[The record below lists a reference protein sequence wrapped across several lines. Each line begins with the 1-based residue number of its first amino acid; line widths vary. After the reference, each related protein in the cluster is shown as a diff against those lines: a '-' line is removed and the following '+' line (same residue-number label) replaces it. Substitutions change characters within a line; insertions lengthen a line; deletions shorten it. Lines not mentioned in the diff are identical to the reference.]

1 MKTQKR
7 VLPALLL
14 SLFAAT
20 AAPSASAATFS
31 NFYAFGDS
39 LTDAGYYRPFLTAVG
54 VPAALVAQM
63 GRFTTNPGPV
73 WSELVASYYGVPTGP
88 SNANGGNIF
97 AQGGARVDAIPGFST
112 PPGMAQRSISIQ
124 VTEYL
129 ARTGNVADP
138 NALYAVWGGANDIFY
153 NLGAF
158 SQGAITA
165 AQLQTNVL
173 GAATAEIGQIARLRN
188 AGARY
193 ILAFGLP
200 NIASTPAFAGNPAA
214 GSVTALSAGYN
225 TTLFTGLQSQG
236 IKVIP
241 VDTFALFTQVYNN
254 AAAYGF
260 TNTTGMACGPFPPIT
275 TAATITSLFC
285 YPGNTVPG
293 GAEHYL
299 FADSVHPTS
308 ASQAITAQFVES
320 LIEGPSQYGLL
331 AEAPLA
337 SRSAFMRTIGD
348 SLAKGRI
355 EDVGKVGVFVGGDA
369 SSYKIESSAGN
380 NGFDNDVRGGVVGI
394 TMRASEAVT
403 LGAAYGYSSNKASFG
418 NNGGGFNTG
427 EHVFAILGAVQWGGF
442 YGTAILSRG
451 DVDYSGINRNIV
463 LGPVT
468 TNATARA
475 TGSNAAAYFSA
486 GYDFPIGRFK
496 LGPTVAVT
504 SQNVEVGQFDEAG
517 GGAAGLRILSQTRKS
532 EVWSLGA
539 RASMDIGNWTPWAR
553 ITADRDRRDDGRVV
567 SAVPLSMIAINP
579 VYDIPAYVPES
590 NYTTFSVGANATL
603 GQNVALS
610 LGYYNVSGRTSV
622 KEDGFNAV
630 VSFRF

>member
-1 MKTQKR
+1 
-7 VLPALLL
+7 
-14 SLFAAT
+14 
-20 AAPSASAATFS
+20 
-31 NFYAFGDS
+31 
-39 LTDAGYYRPFLTAVG
+39 
-54 VPAALVAQM
+54 
-63 GRFTTNPGPV
+63 
-73 WSELVASYYGVPTGP
+73 
-88 SNANGGNIF
+88 
-97 AQGGARVDAIPGFST
+97 
-112 PPGMAQRSISIQ
+112 
-124 VTEYL
+124 
-129 ARTGNVADP
+129 
-138 NALYAVWGGANDIFY
+138 
-153 NLGAF
+153 
-158 SQGAITA
+158 
-165 AQLQTNVL
+165 
-173 GAATAEIGQIARLRN
+173 
-188 AGARY
+188 
-193 ILAFGLP
+193 
-200 NIASTPAFAGNPAA
+200 
-214 GSVTALSAGYN
+214 
-225 TTLFTGLQSQG
+225 
-236 IKVIP
+236 
-241 VDTFALFTQVYNN
+241 
-254 AAAYGF
+254 
-260 TNTTGMACGPFPPIT
+260 MACGPFPPIT